1 MSLLSP
7 KEKVG
12 MDGPKKREK
21 NITWVEKT
29 AIQDKLFTKPFADS
43 SPYSGA
49 PSYFIR
55 TKLIKGPDMPKLF
68 FILLLC
74 VIPGIFHPVLNA
86 APRKLTILQTTDIHG
101 EIGDEKTP
109 GLLQIADAA
118 NGIRPDLW
126 IDCGD
131 LTQGSFTASMDN
143 GASMVKALN
152 AAGCDVWVPGNHD
165 FDYGVETL
173 AKRLGIFRGAIL
185 AANMKS
191 NVFPMQ
197 TAAWKM
203 FERQGVKIAVVG
215 IVPPYLGLWIE
226 PELLTGLELESPDAA
241 LERVM
246 PEVMAGKPDV
256 IVLAIHLGEFIAGRL
271 NPDGKLRSMAA
282 LSTKFPQIDL
292 ILAGHSHQT
301 EPGKRL
307 YPGAWFVQAPPL
319 GAGFAQITIEVDPA
333 AKGDKVLSV
342 TSKIVEGKGRPESKK
357 LLPILDPVRKQAAE
371 KGRQPVAKLD
381 FELEPMKNGLKPNRL
396 AELICLSMMDATGAD
411 AAFSGTLSNYKV
423 SPGTLNERELFL
435 LAPYTD
441 SIEVRSLSP
450 AQIRTILREL
460 ETEQK
465 TADCMMYA
473 GVTAPDG
480 IEGSLVLGRTGRPIP
495 ENSRIRVAV
504 NTYDAHGA
512 GGRYPKLKEIVESV
526 KPSGLAPKT
535 DIRDALRSYLRK
547 HYPVPA
553 GNTRPKN
560 DRK

>member
-1 MSLLSP
+1 MHKIL
-7 KEKVG
+7 
-12 MDGPKKREK
+12 
-21 NITWVEKT
+21 
-29 AIQDKLFTKPFADS
+29 A
-43 SPYSGA
+43 
-49 PSYFIR
+49 
-55 TKLIKGPDMPKLF
+55 
-68 FILLLC
+68 ILLLI
-74 VIPGIFHPVLNA
+74 VTPGVFYLGLDA
-86 APRKLTILQTTDIHG
+86 APKKLTILQTTDIHG
-101 EIGDEKTP
+101 SIGDEKSP
-109 GLLQIADAA
+109 GLLQIAGTAER
-118 NGIRPDLW
+118 IKPDLW

-131 LTQGSFTASMDN
+131 LTQGSFSATWDN
-143 GASMVKALN
+143 GASMVEAMN

-165 FDYGVETL
+165 FDYGVEIL
-173 AKRLGIFRGAIL
+173 AKRLNEFRGTSL

-191 NVFPMQ
+191 TAFPMK

-215 IVPPYLGLWIE
+215 IVPPYLGLWIA
-226 PELLTGLELESPDAA
+226 PEHLTGLVLESPDAA

-246 PEVMAGKPDV
+246 PEVMAAKPDV

-282 LSTKFPQIDL
+282 LSAKFPQIDL

-319 GAGFAQITIEVDPA
+319 GAGCALITVEADPST
-333 AKGDKVLSV
+333 KGDKILSV
-342 TSKIVEGKGRPESKK
+342 TSKIIEGKDQPESKK
-357 LLPILDPVRKQAAE
+357 LLPVLDPVRKRAAE
-371 KGRQPVAKLD
+371 AGRKPVAKLE

-396 AELICLSMMDATGAD
+396 AELICLAMKEAAGAD

-441 SIEVRSLSP
+441 TVEVRSLSP

-460 ETEQK
+460 ETKQK
-465 TADCMMYA
+465 TADCMMYT
-473 GVTAPDG
+473 GFTAPDG
-480 IEGSLVLGRTGRPIP
+480 IDGTLVLGETGKPIP
-495 ENSRIRVAV
+495 ETARIKVAF

-526 KPSGLAPKT
+526 KAPKSAT
-535 DIRDALRSYLRK
+535 KPDVRDALRAYLQK
-547 HYPVPA
+547 HYPVPTNTA
-553 GNTRPKN
+553 G
-560 DRK
+560 RKP